1 MAKSVEWR
9 QRERVRKIHAN
20 RSRLPKGGDSLCQGE
35 REREKESRETYAN
48 VLRQPNRR
56 RQSVSVG
63 ASRPLSS
70 DAARWADNGLLW

>member
-35 REREKESRETYAN
+35 RVKESRETYAN

-70 DAARWADNGLLW
+70 DAARRADNVLLW